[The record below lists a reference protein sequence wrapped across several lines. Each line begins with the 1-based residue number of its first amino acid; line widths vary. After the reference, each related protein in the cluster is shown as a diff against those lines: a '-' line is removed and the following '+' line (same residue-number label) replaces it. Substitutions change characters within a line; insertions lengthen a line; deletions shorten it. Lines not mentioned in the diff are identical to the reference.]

1 MSINSAPGWGASQ
14 VERVVETVLPTRHGV
29 FRMVGYRDS
38 ENNEHVALVQG
49 DIAGSVP
56 LVRVHSECLTGDAL
70 GSYRCDC
77 GEQLDASLQR
87 ISEEGTGVVIYVRGH
102 EGRGIGLL
110 EKLRAYALQDQGAD
124 TVDANTSLGLPV
136 DSRDYQQST
145 EILLD
150 LGVTR
155 IRLLSSNP
163 AKQEALESGGITVMA
178 RSGLNIAQ
186 RPENA
191 GYIATKRARMRH
203 DGEPV
208 QDVWRHLT
216 EGTVPQGSVHG
227 LAAELLTRYGPL
239 VQATRPDG
247 RLVIGQLGQSLDGF
261 IASRTGD
268 ARFVTG
274 TEDREHLHRLRA
286 LVDAVIIGA
295 STVTADDCLLTVRAV
310 EGPNPVRVVL
320 DPSGRIPQASA
331 VLTDGSAPTLWLV
344 GLEAVVPIGLAEHV
358 TVRRLAAG
366 DFEPHRLLGLLADRG
381 FPRVLVEGGGHTVS
395 RFLEASALDRLY
407 LTCAP
412 ILVGDG
418 VPGIRFTGSDA
429 LSDALS
435 APVRRFEFGRDICT
449 EFDFSAAVPAPVAK
463 EPADSQHQ

>member
-1 MSINSAPGWGASQ
+1 MSISSASGWGASR
-14 VERVVETVLPTRHGV
+14 VERVVETVLPTRYGV
-29 FRMVGYRDS
+29 FRMVGYRDAQD
-38 ENNEHVALVQG
+38 NEHVALVCG
-49 DIAGSVP
+49 DIESTVP

-110 EKLRAYALQDQGAD
+110 EKLRAYALQDQGVD

-136 DSRDYQQST
+136 DARDYQQSI
-145 EILLD
+145 EILLG
-150 LGVTR
+150 LGITR

-163 AKQEALESGGITVMA
+163 AKQEALESGGITVAA

-191 GYIATKRARMRH
+191 SYIATKRARMRH
-203 DGEPV
+203 DGEPA
-208 QDVWRHLT
+208 QDVWRQLT
-216 EGTVPQGSVHG
+216 EGVVPRGSVHG

-239 VQATRPDG
+239 VEAVRPDG

-268 ARFVTG
+268 AQFVTG
-274 TEDREHLHRLRA
+274 SEDREHLHRLRA
-286 LVDAVIIGA
+286 LVDAVVIGA
-295 STVTADDCLLTVRAV
+295 STVTSDDCLLTVRAV
-310 EGPNPVRVVL
+310 DGPNPVRAVL
-320 DPSGRIPQASA
+320 DPQARIPRGSA
-331 VLTDGSAPTLWLV
+331 VLTDGAAPTLWLV
-344 GLEAVVPIGLAEHV
+344 GSDAVVPTALAAHV
-358 TVRRLAAG
+358 SVRRLPDG
-366 DFEPHRLLGLLADRG
+366 DFEPHRILDLLSDLGH
-381 FPRVLVEGGGHTVS
+381 PRVLVEGGGHTVS
-395 RFLEASALDRLY
+395 RFLEAGELDRLY

-418 VPGIRFTGSDA
+418 VPGIRFTGSDS
-429 LSDALS
+429 LSGALS

-449 EFDFSAAVPAPVAK
+449 EFDFSAAVPAPVA
-463 EPADSQHQ
+463 

>member
-1 MSINSAPGWGASQ
+1 MSISSAPGWGASQ
-14 VERVVETVLPTRHGV
+14 VERVVETVLPTRYGV
-29 FRMVGYRDS
+29 FRMVGYRDAQ
-38 ENNEHVALVQG
+38 ENEHVALVRG
-49 DIAGSVP
+49 DIEGIVP

-77 GEQLDASLQR
+77 GEQLDASLRR

-110 EKLRAYALQDQGAD
+110 EKLRAYALQDQGVD
-124 TVDANTSLGLPV
+124 TVDANTTLGLPV
-136 DSRDYQQST
+136 DARDYQQST

-163 AKQEALESGGITVMA
+163 AKQEALESGGITVA
-178 RSGLNIAQ
+178 SRSGLNVAQ

-203 DGEPV
+203 DREPA

-216 EGTVPQGSVHG
+216 EGVVPRGSVHG
-227 LAAELLTRYGPL
+227 LGADLLARYGPL
-239 VQATRPDG
+239 VQAIRPDG

-274 TEDREHLHRLRA
+274 GEDREHLHRLRA
-286 LVDAVIIGA
+286 LVDAVVIGA
-295 STVTADDCLLTVRAV
+295 STVASDDCQLTVRTVA
-310 EGPNPVRVVL
+310 GTNPVRVVL
-320 DPSGRIPQASA
+320 DPQGRIPRGSL
-331 VLTDGSAPTLWLV
+331 VLTDGAAPTLWLV
-344 GLEAVVPIGLAEHV
+344 GNKAVIPEALAAQV
-358 TVRRLAAG
+358 SVRRLSAEE
-366 DFEPHRLLGLLADRG
+366 FEPRRILDLLAELG
-381 FPRVLVEGGGHTVS
+381 HPRVLVEGGGHTVS
-395 RFLEASALDRLY
+395 RFLEAGALDRLY

-429 LSDALS
+429 LSGALS

-449 EFDFSAAVPAPVAK
+449 EFDFSAAVSASVA
-463 EPADSQHQ
+463 

>member
-1 MSINSAPGWGASQ
+1 MSISSAPGWGASQ
-14 VERVVETVLPTRHGV
+14 VERTVETVLPTRYGV
-29 FRMVGYRDS
+29 FRMVGYRDAKD
-38 ENNEHVALVQG
+38 NEHVALVRG
-49 DIAGSVP
+49 DIEGTVP

-77 GEQLDASLQR
+77 GEQLAASLQR
-87 ISEEGTGVVIYVRGH
+87 ISEEGAGVVIYVRGH

-110 EKLRAYALQDQGAD
+110 EKLSAYALQDQGAD

-136 DSRDYQQST
+136 DARDYRQSSG
-145 EILLD
+145 ILLD
-150 LGVTR
+150 LGITR

-163 AKQEALESGGITVMA
+163 AKQEALESGGITVTG
-178 RSGLNIAQ
+178 RSGLNVTQ

-191 GYIATKRARMRH
+191 GYIAAKRARMRH
-203 DGEPV
+203 DGEPA
-208 QDVWRHLT
+208 QDVWRQLT
-216 EGTVPQGSVHG
+216 EGVLPRGSVHG
-227 LAAELLTRYGPL
+227 LASELLTRYGPL
-239 VQATRPDG
+239 VQAIRPEG

-274 TEDREHLHRLRA
+274 SEDREHLHRLRA
-286 LVDAVIIGA
+286 LVDAVVIGA
-295 STVTADDCLLTVRAV
+295 STVTSDDCQLTVRAV

-320 DPSGRIPQASA
+320 DPRGRIPLTSS
-331 VLTDGSAPTLWLV
+331 VLTDGAAPTLWVV
-344 GLEAVVPIGLAEHV
+344 GNETVVPIDLAAQVH
-358 TVRRLAAG
+358 VRRLSAEE
-366 DFEPHRLLGLLADRG
+366 FEPRHILDLLADLG
-381 FPRVLVEGGGHTVS
+381 HPRVLVEGGGQTVS
-395 RFLEASALDRLY
+395 RFLEAGALDRLY

-429 LSDALS
+429 LSEALT

-449 EFDFSAAVPAPVAK
+449 EFDFSATVPASVA
-463 EPADSQHQ
+463 

>member
-14 VERVVETVLPTRHGV
+14 VERVVETVLPTRYGV

-38 ENNEHVALVQG
+38 QNNEHVALVRG
-49 DIAGSVP
+49 DISNGAIP

-77 GEQLDASLQR
+77 GEQLAASLQR
-87 ISEEGTGVVIYVRGH
+87 ISEEGVGVVIYVRGH

-136 DSRDYQQST
+136 DARDYVQST
-145 EILLD
+145 EILRD

-163 AKQEALESGGITVMA
+163 AKQEALESGGITVTG

-208 QDVWRHLT
+208 QDVWRALT
-216 EGTVPQGSVHG
+216 EGTVPQGSVNG
-227 LAAELLTRYGPL
+227 PAAELITRYGPL
-239 VQATRPDG
+239 VQAVRPNG

-274 TEDREHLHRLRA
+274 SEDREHLHRLRA
-286 LVDAVIIGA
+286 LVDAVVIGA

-310 EGPNPVRVVL
+310 EGPNPLRVVL
-320 DPSGRIPQASA
+320 DPHARIPATSL
-331 VLTDGSAPTLWLV
+331 VLTDGAAPTLWLV
-344 GLEAVVPIGLAEHV
+344 GTEATVPTDLADNV
-358 TVRRLAAG
+358 SARRLAAA
-366 DFEPHRLLGLLADRG
+366 DFAPERLLDMLADLGR
-381 FPRVLVEGGGHTVS
+381 PRVLVEGGGHTVS
-395 RFLEASALDRLY
+395 RFLEAGALDRLY

-435 APVRRFEFGRDICT
+435 APVRRFEFGRDVCT
-449 EFDFSAAVPAPVAK
+449 EFDFSATLTVPLP
-463 EPADSQHQ
+463 